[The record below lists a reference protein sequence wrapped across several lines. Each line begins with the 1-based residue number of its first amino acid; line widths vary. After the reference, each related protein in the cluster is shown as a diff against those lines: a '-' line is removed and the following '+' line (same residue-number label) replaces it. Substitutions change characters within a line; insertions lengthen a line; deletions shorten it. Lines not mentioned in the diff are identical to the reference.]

1 MTKPIHKGQVALIL
15 VLIMTVVSSLAVSLA
30 SRSTVD
36 TRIQQTESEGVQ
48 ALISAQTGLE
58 QLILNPNPENNTV
71 TGDTYT
77 ATKSESGADSLEAG
91 LMETGSSVE
100 INLSPANDKITGF
113 TVYWSPSVE
122 NPGGQPSIFVSVIK
136 NSGEIND
143 YAYGYEAINGFIVA
157 DNGADG
163 YAKKTSSIPLDINVL
178 KIRLTVL
185 GAPARLRVVPIGDV
199 FPPQLNTIKSIGSV
213 TQPGSSTAVKYGLQ
227 YDESSFDTTPSV
239 FDYALFS
246 GGSIIQ

>member
-1 MTKPIHKGQVALIL
+1 MTHSKHKGQVALIL

-36 TRIQQTESEGVQ
+36 TRIQQSESEGVQ

-77 ATKSESGADSLEAG
+77 ATKSESGANSLEAG
-91 LMETGSSVE
+91 LMETGSSAE
-100 INLSPANDKITGF
+100 LTLSPANDRLTGF
-113 TVYWSPSVE
+113 SVYWSPSE
-122 NPGGQPSIFVSVIK
+122 DNPGGQPSIFISVIR
-136 NSGEIND
+136 NSGEISD
-143 YAYGYEAINGFIVA
+143 YAYGYEAVNGFVVA
-157 DNGADG
+157 DNGTDG
-163 YAKKTSSIPLDINVL
+163 YAKKTASIPVDINVY
-178 KIRLTVL
+178 KVRVTVL
-185 GAPARLRVVPIGDV
+185 GAPARLMIVPVGDV
-199 FPPQLNTIKSIGSV
+199 FPSQLKTIKSVGTV

-227 YDESSFDTTPSV
+227 YDESAFDTIPSV

-246 GGSIIQ
+246 GGSIVQ